1 METWQAINTVRV
13 VRRFADKPL
22 ADEHLE
28 RILNAARRTGSSKN
42 EQKWAFISVTDR
54 EVLRQL
60 TGVGRYA
67 DHLAGAPVAVA
78 LVTSH
83 DGGRGGRSLLWD
95 LGRAA
100 QSMVLAAWELGIGS
114 APATVF
120 DFDLA
125 TGLLGLP
132 VGAAVLLPAV
142 VRVSGRPVG
151 AHRAQQARRPQ
162 AACRRRSSGALV
174 GPSIRLDSRRRALV
188 PPAGRIGQEEV
199 WRWPESA
206 VS

>member
-1 METWQAINTVRV
+1 METWRAINMVRV

-22 ADEHLE
+22 ADEHLD
-28 RILNAARRTGSSKN
+28 RILNAARRTGSGKN

-78 LVTSH
+78 LVTPH
-83 DGGRGGRSLLWD
+83 DSGHGGRSLLWD

-100 QSMVLAAWELGIGS
+100 QNMVLAAWELGIGS

-120 DFDLA
+120 DFGLA
-125 TGLLGLP
+125 AQSLGLP
-132 VGAAVLLPAV
+132 DEQRCHYLPSFGYPADPSELTAPNKTGGRKPLDAV
-142 VRVSGRPVG
+142 V
-151 AHRAQQARRPQ
+151 HR
-162 AACRRRSSGALV
+162 
-174 GPSIRLDSRRRALV
+174 
-188 PPAGRIGQEEV
+188 E
-199 WRWPESA
+199 RW
-206 VS
+206 

>member
-13 VRRFADKPL
+13 VRRFAGRPL
-22 ADEHLE
+22 ADEHLD

-54 EVLRQL
+54 DVLRQL

-67 DHLAGAPVAVA
+67 DHLAGAPVALA
-78 LVTSH
+78 LVTPH
-83 DGGRGGRSLLWD
+83 DSRRGGRSLLWD

-100 QSMVLAAWELGIGS
+100 QNMVLAAWELGIGS

-125 TGLLGLP
+125 AQVLGLP
-132 VGAAVLLPAV
+132 DGQRCHYLLSFGYPADPSVLSAPNKPG
-142 VRVSGRPVG
+142 GRKPLDAMV
-151 AHRAQQARRPQ
+151 HR
-162 AACRRRSSGALV
+162 
-174 GPSIRLDSRRRALV
+174 
-188 PPAGRIGQEEV
+188 E
-199 WRWPESA
+199 RW
-206 VS
+206 